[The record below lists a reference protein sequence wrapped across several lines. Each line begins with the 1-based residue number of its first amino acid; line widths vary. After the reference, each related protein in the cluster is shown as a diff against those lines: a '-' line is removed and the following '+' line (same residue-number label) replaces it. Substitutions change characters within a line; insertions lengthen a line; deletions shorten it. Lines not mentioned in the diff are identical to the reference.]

1 MSEVAMQ
8 PASLFKRLRASR
20 ATRWAIDGLLVVAVV
35 IGIGAY
41 QSRYHVRG
49 DAPAFAFAERDG
61 TVVTNATFLGKPT
74 LLVFWAPWCTVCRVE
89 SSNISRV
96 ARWVGEHAHVV
107 SVASAY
113 DDVTDVDKY
122 VLDVGVD
129 YPVLLGG
136 EDGARAF
143 RVRAYP
149 TVYFLD
155 DKGRI
160 SGSVVGYTTTAG
172 LLARLLL

>member
-1 MSEVAMQ
+1 MDIFLVA
-8 PASLFKRLRASR
+8 
-20 ATRWAIDGLLVVAVV
+20 AIV
-35 IGIGAY
+35 IGVGAY
-41 QSRYHVRG
+41 QSRGHVRG

-61 TVVTNATFLGKPT
+61 TVVSNAAFAGKPT
-74 LLVFWAPWCTVCRVE
+74 MLVFWAPWCTVCRAE
-89 SSNISRV
+89 SGNISRV
-96 ARWVGEHAHVV
+96 ARWVGDRAHVV

-113 DDVTDVDKY
+113 DDIADVDKY
-122 VLDVGVD
+122 VVDAGVD
-129 YPVLLGG
+129 YRVVLGG
-136 EDGARAF
+136 DDGARAF

-155 DKGRI
+155 DEGRI